1 LSVCGRIISRK
12 YAAQEG
18 PVRLAIGDLVKRK
31 RWRKESVSTAHL
43 FINRHNLVNTERH
56 AGIMMRVLIIEDEI
70 KTAEYLQQGLS
81 ECGYIVDYALT
92 GADGLHL
99 FRTQEYELVLLDVN
113 LPEKDG
119 WSILQEIR
127 LGSDTRIIMLT
138 ASGRLSNKVKGLEL
152 GADDYLVKPFEF
164 PELVARIRSV
174 LRRSEKI
181 SEADAVQV
189 ADLEIDSA
197 RRVVY
202 RSGQRIELTAKEF
215 SLLLLLMR
223 NAGVVMTRT
232 QIVSL
237 VWDINFDCDTNVVDV
252 SIKRLRAKIDEPFQ
266 NKLIHTLRGVGYV
279 LEDRQ

>member
-1 LSVCGRIISRK
+1 
-12 YAAQEG
+12 
-18 PVRLAIGDLVKRK
+18 
-31 RWRKESVSTAHL
+31 
-43 FINRHNLVNTERH
+43 
-56 AGIMMRVLIIEDEI
+56 MRVLIIEDEI

-81 ECGYIVDYALT
+81 ECGYVVDYALT
-92 GADGLHL
+92 GTDGIHL
-99 FRTQEYELVLLDVN
+99 FRTQKYALVLLDVN

-127 LGSDTRIIMLT
+127 LGSDTRVIMLT

-181 SEADAVQV
+181 SEIDAVQV
-189 ADLEIDSA
+189 ADLEIDAA
-197 RRVVY
+197 RRGVY
-202 RSGQRIELTAKEF
+202 RSGQRIELTTKEF
-215 SLLLLLMR
+215 SLLQLLMR

-232 QIVSL
+232 QIISL

-252 SIKRLRAKIDEPFQ
+252 SIKRLRAKIDEPFE

-279 LEDRQ
+279 LEDRR